1 MLGWIIRLL
10 LLALVLRAVSSFV
23 SGLRKGVFGPGQGQV
38 PRPDQPRKSMSLVRD
53 PVCGTYVEPSR
64 ALSSST
70 GGTVHYFCSEDCRRT
85 FSQRA

>member
-23 SGLRKGVFGPGQGQV
+23 SGLRKGVFGPRQV
-38 PRPDQPRKSMSLVRD
+38 PQPGRPRKSMSLVRD

-70 GGTVHYFCSEDCRRT
+70 RGTVHYFCSEDCRRT
-85 FSQRA
+85 FSQHA